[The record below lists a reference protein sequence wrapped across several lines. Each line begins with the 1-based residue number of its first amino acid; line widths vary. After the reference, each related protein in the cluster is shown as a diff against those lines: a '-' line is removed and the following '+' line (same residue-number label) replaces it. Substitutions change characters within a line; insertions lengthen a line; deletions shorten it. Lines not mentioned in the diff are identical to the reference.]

1 MLDNL
6 NTLGLIKS
14 GYFVFQEG
22 NGEANEF
29 LREGAEK
36 PLNGSESYRVRKTS
50 IAVMVKKE
58 EKRLRELYCLNI

>member
-6 NTLGLIKS
+6 NTLGSIKS

-22 NGEANEF
+22 NVEANEF
-29 LREGAEK
+29 LRKEAEK
-36 PLNGSESYRVRKTS
+36 PLNGLESYRVRKTS

-58 EKRLRELYCLNI
+58 EKRLGELYCLNI